1 MINHNTQTKINA
13 DHLARKAIIYLR
25 QSSLSQVKHNTES
38 QRLQYALAER
48 ATRLGFRQVEI
59 IDKDLG
65 SSAASGSRQRP
76 GFQQLLTS
84 VAVGDV
90 GIILSREISRL
101 SRTDKDWCHLM
112 EICQLFNTL
121 IGDEETVYDPNQF
134 DDQLVLGIKGTISV
148 AELNMLRIRLLQGKE
163 AKAKRGELFTVVAPG
178 FIRDANQ
185 IVKDPN
191 RRVQD
196 AIMLIFTKFLEL
208 GSIRQ
213 TYTWFL
219 ENKIELPVNKAMGGR
234 IQLTWKLPAQ
244 TFIPSVLHNPL
255 YAGAYVYG
263 RRPVEKVFEAGKV
276 RKRQSSIQSPDTA
289 KVFIQDHHE
298 GYISWETYL
307 RIQRMIDQNGTNFQ
321 ADEAILAAREGHGL
335 LTGLLRCARC
345 GHKLHVR
352 YWGKQGTTPRYFCH
366 GDHARGG
373 KYCISFGGSTIDQ
386 RFAQEVL
393 RIISPEGVASAVRA
407 IERLDNRHDD
417 HRHALEAQL
426 QQLEYEAQ
434 RAFCQYDQ
442 ADPNNRLVVDTL
454 EQRWNEK
461 LEKVEQVKSM
471 LDAAQVAPQA
481 LSEHDKQVIFVLGQ
495 YFSDA
500 WHHETC
506 PVTLKKK
513 IIRCLIQEIIVDL
526 DNDKQVLHFI
536 VHWQGGSHS
545 SLTIPKPLPANQAH
559 KTAVQDLEVIEKM
572 AARYSDADI
581 AQVLSKLGRKTGK
594 GNRWTQSSVGLIR
607 RKYGFKPALNQQDD
621 GILNMAQAKRY
632 CGVSDS
638 TLMRL
643 INEKI
648 LPARQIVPFAPYE
661 IKQTD
666 LDSDPVASILKT
678 LKQTGNLV
686 LNGGTSEN
694 QKDLFTQN
702 Q

>member
-1 MINHNTQTKINA
+1 MINHNNSQTKINA

-25 QSSLSQVKHNTES
+25 QSSLSQVKHNIES

-48 ATRLGFRQVEI
+48 ASRLGFRQVDI

-90 GIILSREISRL
+90 GIILSRELSRL

-178 FIRDANQ
+178 FIRDGKQ
-185 IVKDPN
+185 IIKDPN
-191 RRVQD
+191 RRVQQ
-196 AIMLIFTKFLEL
+196 AIMLVFNKFEEL

-213 TYTWFL
+213 TYTWFM
-219 ENKIELPVNKAMGGR
+219 ENKIELPANKPVAGQ

-244 TFIPSVLHNPL
+244 TFIPSVLHNPI

-263 RRPVEKVFEAGKV
+263 RRPIEKVLEQGSV
-276 RKRQSSIQSPDTA
+276 RKRQSSIRLPDEA
-289 KVFIQDHHE
+289 KVFIKDHHE

-307 RIQRMIDQNGTNFQ
+307 RVQRMIDQNGTNFQ
-321 ADEAILAAREGHGL
+321 ADEATLAVREGHGL

-352 YWGKQGTTPRYFCH
+352 YWGKQGTTPRYFCN
-366 GDHARGG
+366 GEHASGG
-373 KYCISFGGSTIDQ
+373 KYCISFGGSTTDK
-386 RFAQEVL
+386 RFAEEVL
-393 RIISPEGVASAVRA
+393 HIISPQGVSAAVQA
-407 IERLDNRHDD
+407 IERLDNKHSD
-417 HRHALEAQL
+417 HQHALEKQL

-434 RAFCQYDQ
+434 RAFLQYDQ

-461 LEKVEQVKSM
+461 LEKVEQLKST
-471 LDAAQVAPQA
+471 LYATQVAPQS
-481 LSEHDKQVIFVLGQ
+481 LSELDKQAIFTLGQ
-495 YFSDA
+495 HFVEA
-500 WHHETC
+500 WHHEAC
-506 PVTLKKK
+506 PMSLKKK
-513 IIRCLIQEIIVDL
+513 IIRCLIKEIMVDVDHDQQL
-526 DNDKQVLHFI
+526 LNFT

-545 SLTIPKPLPANQAH
+545 SLTIPRPLPANQAH
-559 KTAVQDLEVIEKM
+559 KTAIEDLEVIEKM
-572 AARYSDADI
+572 AARYSDAEI

-594 GNRWTQSSVGLIR
+594 GNRWTQSSVRLIR
-607 RKYGFKPALNQQDD
+607 RKYEFKPAANQQAD

-638 TLMRL
+638 TIMRL
-643 INEKI
+643 ITDKI
-648 LPARQIVPFAPYE
+648 LPAKQVVPFAPYE
-661 IKQTD
+661 IKQSD
-666 LDSDPVASILKT
+666 LDSEPVSSILKT
-678 LKQTGNLV
+678 LKETGKLK
-686 LNGGTSEN
+686 LKGGTPEN
-694 QKDLFTQN
+694 QKDLFV
-702 Q
+702 